1 MEKKIVDARGLA
13 CPLPVVNAKKA
24 VGEFREDG
32 VLTVLVDNE
41 IAVQNLKKFAGQK
54 GLAASGEKKAEK
66 EYEVTIQV
74 VLAADAATAG
84 AATGGA
90 GGIGTVGAMETG
102 VAGSHRTAGAT
113 DPGQADGSA
122 SCAPDIRRKGMV
134 VVLSA
139 NVMGNGEAKLGKAL
153 MKAFV
158 FALTKQDILPETI
171 LCYNSGAY
179 LTCQGSESLED
190 FRELEAEGVNILT
203 CGTCLDFYGIKENL
217 AVGSVTNM
225 YEIVEVMEQAGSIVR
240 P

>member
-1 MEKKIVDARGLA
+1 MERKIVDARGLA

-24 VGEFREDG
+24 VGEFKESG

-41 IAVQNLKKFAGQK
+41 IAVQNLQKFASLK
-54 GLAASGEKKAEK
+54 KMAASGEKKAEK

-74 VLAADAATAG
+74 
-84 AATGGA
+84 
-90 GGIGTVGAMETG
+90 TVGNAPVSVPEE
-102 VAGSHRTAGAT
+102 AEPEEIR
-113 DPGQADGSA
+113 
-122 SCAPDIRRKGMV
+122 CAPDARKKGLV

-139 NVMGNGEAKLGKAL
+139 NVMGGGDERLGKTL

-158 FALTKQDILPETI
+158 FALTKQDMLPETV

-179 LTCQGSESLED
+179 LTCEGSELLED
-190 FRELEAEGVNILT
+190 FRALEAEGVNIMT

-217 AVGSVTNM
+217 AVGTVTNM
-225 YEIVEVMEQAGSIVR
+225 YDIVETMENAKSVIR